1 MLKKSN
7 SGSNITTIIKPQKG
21 WQFVDIKEL
30 IIYKDLLRF
39 LVIRGIKAKYAQSI
53 LGVGWAIIQPLVT
66 TLLITF
72 IFGTVAKMDT
82 QGINPT
88 VFFAA
93 AIVPWTYFSN
103 CVTEASG
110 SLVTNANLITKVY
123 FPRLILPISSVFT
136 KLLDF
141 SIAALVLVAFCII
154 KGYTP
159 NLLYLLIPILVL
171 VMMMAS
177 AGVGMLLSALAI
189 QFRDINY
196 AMSFLM
202 QLLIY
207 AVPVAY
213 SINVVPVEFRTL
225 YAINPMVGIIESF
238 RVIFTGV
245 GELPITYLLIGT
257 VSSLIVLTIGAL
269 YFKRMEK
276 VFADV
281 A

>member
-1 MLKKSN
+1 MQKHL
-7 SGSNITTIIKPQKG
+7 TIIKPRKG

-30 IIYKDLLRF
+30 IEYKDLLRF
-39 LVIRGIKAKYAQSI
+39 LVIRGIKAKYAQSV

-72 IFGTVAKMDT
+72 IFGSVAKMDT

-103 CVTEASG
+103 CVTEASN

-141 SIAALVLVAFCII
+141 SIASLVLIVFCAVQ
-154 KGYTP
+154 GYVP
-159 NLLYLLIPILVL
+159 SLYYLLIPLLILL
-171 VMMMAS
+171 MMMAS

-196 AMSFLM
+196 AMNFLM

-213 SINVVPVEFRTL
+213 STNVIPEAFRNL

-245 GELPITYLLIGT
+245 GTLPVTYLLIGS
-257 VSSLIVLTIGAL
+257 VSSILTLTLGAF

-276 VFADV
+276 IFADV